1 MQIKHGENFYMM
13 VEIIDLGLSHFFVK
27 NIYFLPQKSQNIFAA
42 ETFFFVYFK
51 IYILREFEK

>member
-1 MQIKHGENFYMM
+1 MM

-51 IYILREFEK
+51 IYVLREFER